1 MVVFFST
8 CFLAAKSALL
18 IEGSTI
24 QHSFWALIKINII
37 VRFYSLFL
45 PPAVGPEMVRWYKIT
60 KNQSGKVF
68 FMAASLFERSGF
80 ILVALL
86 AGAFFLY
93 LSPSSHKIAD
103 LQARL
108 LPVLLILIVLMIFL
122 HIFFLSKKIHHI
134 GRKILIFLVPGVVLK
149 QHLIDIYDKFFLHN
163 RSTRL
168 LVGITG
174 LSIGWHIFF
183 LVRTYLLFLSLSLPL
198 GFLDVAWM
206 SSLVFLLQILPV
218 SLAGLGVREG
228 AFAYMFTK
236 IGLPPEQGVAVGLL
250 FFSQFL
256 LLAAIGGVLEFLE
269 PVEKK

>member
-1 MVVFFST
+1 
-8 CFLAAKSALL
+8 
-18 IEGSTI
+18 
-24 QHSFWALIKINII
+24 
-37 VRFYSLFL
+37 
-45 PPAVGPEMVRWYKIT
+45 
-60 KNQSGKVF
+60 
-68 FMAASLFERSGF
+68 
-80 ILVALL
+80 
-86 AGAFFLY
+86 
-93 LSPSSHKIAD
+93 
-103 LQARL
+103 
-108 LPVLLILIVLMIFL
+108 
-122 HIFFLSKKIHHI
+122 
-134 GRKILIFLVPGVVLK
+134 
-149 QHLIDIYDKFFLHN
+149 
-163 RSTRL
+163 L

-198 GFLDVAWM
+198 GFMDVAWM
-206 SSLVFLLQILPV
+206 SSLAFLLQILPV